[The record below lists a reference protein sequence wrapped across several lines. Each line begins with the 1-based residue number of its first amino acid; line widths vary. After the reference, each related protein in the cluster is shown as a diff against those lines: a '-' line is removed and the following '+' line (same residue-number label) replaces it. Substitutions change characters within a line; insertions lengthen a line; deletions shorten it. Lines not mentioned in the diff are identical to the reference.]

1 MAASDPRP
9 ACPVT
14 GDSGMTPE
22 DAGRWRA
29 ARTLA
34 DLGELTARWLEGTI
48 ASIPTVMPGY
58 GPDEETADLIP
69 VLAAC
74 NRAGYVTTD
83 SQPGEKPG
91 RGHDGRLWT
100 QRAAVQGFAG
110 AATVAALRACTAG
123 TPLIVLPGRPA
134 SQYGLRPGNLIPVT
148 LAGDQENTWLGYHLD
163 HRDIEDDQAGYGI
176 CHPDARALVRDIR
189 PNFPVAT
196 WGPGSNDEISNG
208 YSPGLR

>member
-14 GDSGMTPE
+14 GDEWDDPRGCRTLES
-22 DAGRWRA
+22 RA
-29 ARTLA
+29 DLA

-74 NRAGYVTTD
+74 NRAGYVTTG

-110 AATVAALRACTAG
+110 AAAVAALRACTAG

-134 SQYGLRPGNLIPVT
+134 SQYGLRPET
-148 LAGDQENTWLGYHLD
+148 
-163 HRDIEDDQAGYGI
+163 
-176 CHPDARALVRDIR
+176 
-189 PNFPVAT
+189 
-196 WGPGSNDEISNG
+196 
-208 YSPGLR
+208 